1 MGLAARA
8 PLTMFDEAY
17 LGMDAPTRRL
27 FQEELLAD
35 YVEHPR
41 TIPLG
46 VIWHGRANRMMTHGD
61 LGPWRRG
68 GGARLVRHAARRNGG

>member
-35 YVEHPR
+35 YVEHP
-41 TIPLG
+41 PHDSAGSDL
-46 VIWHGRANRMMTHGD
+46 HGRRASID
-61 LGPWRRG
+61 PRRFVE
-68 GGARLVRHAARRNGG
+68 ARLVRHAARRNGG

>member
-1 MGLAARA
+1 VGLAARA

-35 YVEHPR
+35 YVEHP
-41 TIPLG
+41 
-46 VIWHGRANRMMTHGD
+46 
-61 LGPWRRG
+61 
-68 GGARLVRHAARRNGG
+68 ARFRWE

>member
-1 MGLAARA
+1 VGLAARA
-8 PLTMFDEAY
+8 PLTMFDEAH

-46 VIWHGRANRMMTHGD
+46 VIWHGRRTSID
-61 LGPWRRG
+61 PRRFVE
-68 GGARLVRHAARRNGG
+68 ARLVRHAARRNGG